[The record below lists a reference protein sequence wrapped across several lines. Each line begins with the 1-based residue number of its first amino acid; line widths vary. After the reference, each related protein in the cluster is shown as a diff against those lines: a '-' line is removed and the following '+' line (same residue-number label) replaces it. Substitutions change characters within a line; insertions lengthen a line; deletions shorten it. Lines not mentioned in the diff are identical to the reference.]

1 MGYDGFAIFLIGI
14 VGFVKLIDC
23 TRVQLHNQFV
33 IFGRLLCMPVD
44 IFSKYKFCVLK
55 MFD

>member
-14 VGFVKLIDC
+14 VGSVKLIDC
-23 TRVQLHNQFV
+23 TRVQLDNQFV

-44 IFSKYKFCVLK
+44 ILISISFEF
-55 MFD
+55 